1 MNITFESPRWMPCRG
16 HERMVV
22 GLATTCA
29 VSTITTKVE
38 SSNPD
43 HGEVSSTNKT
53 DRHNI
58 TEILLEVALNTTN
71 HQFQMHA
78 LGKYY
83 Y

>member
-1 MNITFESPRWMPCRG
+1 MHIPFESPRCMQCRG

-22 GLATTCA
+22 GLATIGA

-38 SSNPD
+38 SSNPV
-43 HGEVSSTNKT
+43 HGEVSSTNNT

-58 TEILLEVALNTTN
+58 TVILLEVALNTTN

-78 LGKYY
+78 LGKYSY
-83 Y
+83 

>member
-1 MNITFESPRWMPCRG
+1 MNIPFESPRCMQCRG

-29 VSTITTKVE
+29 VSTIPTKVE
-38 SSNPD
+38 SSNPV

-53 DRHNI
+53 DPHNI

-71 HQFQMHA
+71 YQFQMHA
-78 LGKYY
+78 LGKYSY
-83 Y
+83 